1 MTNYNHPLTAGRDRV
16 RRMNINST
24 IISGYQTLNDIG
36 YLLENRQ
43 HVLLVTDKNI
53 AGIPAVQAL
62 IGQIGEK
69 VATVKMVD
77 SVPPEPSQHDV
88 AAILATL
95 ETRGVD
101 LVIGIGGGSVLD
113 VAKLLSVLCVE
124 QAPTLE
130 ALLNGEKPQTRTAS
144 LLIPTTAGTGSE
156 ATPNAILAIPEK
168 ETKVG
173 IISPVMLPDYVV
185 LAPELTT
192 SMPAHIASSTGID
205 ALCHLIECFTATVSN
220 PVSDNYALIGLK
232 KLFTSLETAVA
243 EPTNLAA
250 RLDMLWASYYGGA
263 AIAHAGTHL
272 VHAMSYPLGGKYH
285 IPHGVANA
293 ILLAPCMRFVRPAAV
308 TKFAQVYD
316 LLPEAD
322 DALTEEEKSV
332 ALVDYFSALVKR
344 LKLPASLDELGI
356 NADHLPYLV
365 EAALDVQR
373 LMKNVPAPVSAG
385 DVRDVYLTLFPAQ
398 NH

>member
-1 MTNYNHPLTAGRDRV
+1 
-16 RRMNINST
+16 MNINST
-24 IISGYQTLNDIG
+24 VISGYQTLNDIG
-36 YLLENRQ
+36 YLLEHKQ

-53 AGIPAVQAL
+53 AGIPVVQAL
-62 IGQIGEK
+62 IKQICAK
-69 VATVKMVD
+69 VATVKLID

-95 ETRGVD
+95 NAQGVD
-101 LVIGIGGGSVLD
+101 MVIGVGGGSVLD

-124 QAPTLE
+124 QPPTLE
-130 ALLNGEKPQTRTAS
+130 ALLAGEKPQSRTAS

-243 EPTNLAA
+243 EPHNLAA

-308 TKFAQVYD
+308 AKFAQAYD
-316 LLPEAD
+316 LIPQAD
-322 DALTEEEKSV
+322 LSLSEEEKSV

-365 EAALDVQR
+365 EAALEVQR
-373 LMKNVPAPVSAG
+373 LMKNVPAPVTAS
-385 DVRDVYLTLFPAQ
+385 DVRDVYLTLFPTLT
-398 NH
+398 H

>member
-1 MTNYNHPLTAGRDRV
+1 
-16 RRMNINST
+16 MNINST
-24 IISGYQTLNDIG
+24 VIAGYQTLNDIG
-36 YLLENRQ
+36 YLLQGKQR
-43 HVLLVTDKNI
+43 VLLVTDKNI
-53 AGIPAVQAL
+53 AAIPAVQTL
-62 IGQIGEK
+62 IEQVRGK
-69 VATVKMVD
+69 VSSLHIVD

-88 AAILATL
+88 ATLLAAL
-95 ETRGVD
+95 ESRDVD
-101 LVIGIGGGSVLD
+101 LTIGVGGGSVLD
-113 VAKLLSVLCVE
+113 VAKLLSVLCVAG
-124 QAPTLE
+124 APTLD
-130 ALLNGEKPQTRTAS
+130 ALLAGEKPQQRTPS

-205 ALCHLIECFTATVSN
+205 ALCHLIECFTATVAN
-220 PVSDNYALIGLK
+220 PVSDNYALIGMK
-232 KLFTSLETAVA
+232 KLFASLETTVA
-243 EPTNLAA
+243 EPGNLEA
-250 RLDMLWASYYGGA
+250 RLNMLWASYYGGA

-285 IPHGVANA
+285 LPHGVANA

-308 TKFAQVYD
+308 EEFAQAYD
-316 LLPEAD
+316 LLP
-322 DALTEEEKSV
+322 DANPALSAEEKSH
-332 ALVDYFSALVKR
+332 ALVDYFAALVQR

-356 NADHLPYLV
+356 GSDHLPYLV

-373 LMKNVPAPVSAG
+373 LMKNVPAAVSAS
-385 DVRDVYLTLFPAQ
+385 DVRAVYLTLFPALH
-398 NH
+398 N

>member
-1 MTNYNHPLTAGRDRV
+1 
-16 RRMNINST
+16 MNINST
-24 IISGYQTLNDIG
+24 VISGYQTLNDIG
-36 YLLENRQ
+36 YLLEHKQ

-53 AGIPAVQAL
+53 AGIPVVQAL
-62 IGQIGEK
+62 IKQICAK
-69 VATVKMVD
+69 VATVKLID

-95 ETRGVD
+95 NTQGVD
-101 LVIGIGGGSVLD
+101 MVIGVGGGSVLD

-124 QAPTLE
+124 QPPTLE
-130 ALLNGEKPQTRTAS
+130 ALLAGEKPQSRTAS

-220 PVSDNYALIGLK
+220 PVSDNYALIGLR

-243 EPTNLAA
+243 EPHNLAA

-308 TKFAQVYD
+308 AKFAQAYD
-316 LLPEAD
+316 LIPQAD
-322 DALTEEEKSV
+322 LSLSEEEKSV

-344 LKLPASLDELGI
+344 LQLPASLDELGI

-365 EAALDVQR
+365 EAALEVQR
-373 LMKNVPAPVSAG
+373 LMKNVPAPVTAS
-385 DVRDVYLTLFPAQ
+385 DVRDVYLTLFPTLT
-398 NH
+398 H

>member
-1 MTNYNHPLTAGRDRV
+1 
-16 RRMNINST
+16 MNINST
-24 IISGYQTLNDIG
+24 VISGYQTLNDIG
-36 YLLENRQ
+36 YLLKGHR

-53 AGIPAVQAL
+53 SGIPAVQAL
-62 IGQIGEK
+62 TEQLQAK
-69 VATVKMVD
+69 VPKISKID
-77 SVPPEPSQHDV
+77 SVPPEPARHDV
-88 AAILATL
+88 AEIVAALDATD
-95 ETRGVD
+95 VD
-101 LVIGIGGGSVLD
+101 LVIGVGGGSVLD
-113 VAKLLSVLCVE
+113 VAKLLSVLCVKG
-124 QAPTLE
+124 APTLE
-130 ALLNGEKPQTRTAS
+130 ALLEGEKPQTRTAS

-156 ATPNAILAIPEK
+156 ATPNAILAIPER

-173 IISPVMLPDYVV
+173 IISPVMLPDRVI

-220 PVSDNYALIGLK
+220 PVSDNYALIGMK
-232 KLFTSLETAVA
+232 KLFASLEKTIA
-243 EPTNLAA
+243 EPDNLAA

-308 TKFAQVYD
+308 SKFAQAYD
-316 LLPEAD
+316 LLP
-322 DALTEEEKSV
+322 DANTTLSEEEKSV

-356 NADHLPYLV
+356 NADHLPFLV

-373 LMKNVPAPVSAG
+373 LMKNVPAPVNAD
-385 DVRDVYLTLFPAQ
+385 DVRDVYLTLFPARP
-398 NH
+398 HSPLTRTL

>member
-1 MTNYNHPLTAGRDRV
+1 
-16 RRMNINST
+16 MNINST
-24 IISGYQTLNDIG
+24 VISGYQTLNDIG
-36 YLLENRQ
+36 YLLKDRQ

-53 AGIPAVQAL
+53 GGIPLVQEL
-62 IGQIGEK
+62 IKQVCDK

-88 AAILATL
+88 AAIVASLDTS
-95 ETRGVD
+95 GVD
-101 LVIGIGGGSVLD
+101 LVIGVGGGSVLD

-124 QAPTLE
+124 HSPTLE
-130 ALLNGEKPQTRTAS
+130 ALLNGEKPQSRTAS

-220 PVSDNYALIGLK
+220 PVSDNYALIGLQ
-232 KLFTSLETAVA
+232 KLFASLETAVA
-243 EPTNLAA
+243 EPGNLAA

-308 TKFAQVYD
+308 TKFAQAWD
-316 LLPEAD
+316 LVPGAD
-322 DALTEEEKSV
+322 LSLSDEEKSV
-332 ALVDYFSALVKR
+332 ALVDYFAALVKR

-356 NADHLPYLV
+356 GSDHLPYLV

-373 LMKNVPAPVSAG
+373 LMKNVPAPVSAS
-385 DVRDVYLTLFPAQ
+385 DVRDVYLTLFPTQ

>member
-1 MTNYNHPLTAGRDRV
+1 MT
-16 RRMNINST
+16 INST
-24 IISGYQTLNDIG
+24 VIAGYQALSDIG
-36 YLLENRQ
+36 YLLQNHR

-53 AGIPAVQAL
+53 VGIQAVQTL
-62 IGQIGEK
+62 IQQIGSR
-69 VATVKMVD
+69 ATLSILD

-88 AAILATL
+88 AAIVASLPGKKVDMVA
-95 ETRGVD
+95 GV
-101 LVIGIGGGSVLD
+101 GGGSVLD

-124 QAPTLE
+124 DAPSLE
-130 ALLNGEKPQTRTAS
+130 ALLAGEKPLRRTPS

-205 ALCHLIECFTATVSN
+205 ALCHLIECFTATVAN
-220 PVSDNYALIGLK
+220 PVSDNYALIGMK
-232 KLFTSLETAVA
+232 KLFASLEKTIA
-243 EPTNLAA
+243 EPDNLAA

-285 IPHGVANA
+285 LPHGVANA

-308 TKFAQVYD
+308 SKFAQAYD
-316 LLPEAD
+316 LLPDADASLSEEA
-322 DALTEEEKSV
+322 KSV
-332 ALVDYFSALVKR
+332 ALVDYFAALVKR

-356 NADHLPYLV
+356 NAEHLPYLV

-373 LMKNVPAPVSAG
+373 LMKNVPSAVSAD
-385 DVRDVYLTLFPAQ
+385 DVREVYLTLFPTL